1 MHLTH
6 SCLQL
11 CLRFCS
17 ANIQENHHISRA
29 AYIIWDLIFKL
40 PMDSSYGWNEDTT
53 PTHLQHHHKTEPNL
67 ISLSWADNCFLFSM
81 PYKLDLQLI
90 CLAEELPC
98 SRQYQPLQR
107 YFVAM
112 QGDNH
117 LEMSDIYCNIAIGS
131 KYWHFLFV
139 PLSRLVFHMCFRWFL
154 VYFCGFPLLSI
165 TIDYYRPKILLS
177 LSLSLSL

>member
-1 MHLTH
+1 MGRWKKMRINLTLSQLKLNSNHIFYINASLNALFSLFWNILRTKTQVTKSVITKLKCKGLSHLPVFSPPSPLDGCVMHLTH

-67 ISLSWADNCFLFSM
+67 ISLSWADNCFPFSM
-81 PYKLDLQLI
+81 PYK
-90 CLAEELPC
+90 
-98 SRQYQPLQR
+98 
-107 YFVAM
+107 
-112 QGDNH
+112 
-117 LEMSDIYCNIAIGS
+117 
-131 KYWHFLFV
+131 
-139 PLSRLVFHMCFRWFL
+139 
-154 VYFCGFPLLSI
+154 
-165 TIDYYRPKILLS
+165 
-177 LSLSLSL
+177 